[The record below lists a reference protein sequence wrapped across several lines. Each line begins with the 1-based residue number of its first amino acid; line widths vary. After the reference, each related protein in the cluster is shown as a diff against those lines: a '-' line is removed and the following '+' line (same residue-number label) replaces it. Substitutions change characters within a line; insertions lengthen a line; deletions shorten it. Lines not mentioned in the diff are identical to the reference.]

1 MRGLCVGNQFAVHA
15 GRENAL
21 RRNRRRPAP
30 RHPMRHTDHRR
41 GTISEI
47 THRQHDASRGD
58 WTSDL
63 LVVPVVMLVVFVVLE
78 S

>member
-1 MRGLCVGNQFAVHA
+1 
-15 GRENAL
+15 
-21 RRNRRRPAP
+21 
-30 RHPMRHTDHRR
+30 MRHTDHRR
-41 GTISEI
+41 GTIAEI
-47 THRQHDASRGD
+47 IQRQHDASRGD